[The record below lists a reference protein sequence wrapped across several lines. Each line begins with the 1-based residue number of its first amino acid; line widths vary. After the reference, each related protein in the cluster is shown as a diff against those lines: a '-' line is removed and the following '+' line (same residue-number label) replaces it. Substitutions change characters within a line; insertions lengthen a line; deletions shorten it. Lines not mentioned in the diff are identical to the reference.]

1 MYKMKKINFLI
12 WSFMT
17 IMLTGCDKDYL
28 NRFPEDQPNSGTYY
42 TTADQLILAINAA
55 YSNLSYAQDG
65 YPYQMQLECTSDVM
79 WQRPNTDAQVIGLGQ
94 HTSNTTMIRTIWV
107 QSYTGIGRC
116 NMLLENMSKAKT
128 VTSAALYRRI
138 EGEARFL
145 RAYYYGLL
153 ISLYGDVP
161 LLDKPLEVKDAFLP
175 RTSQADILT
184 FIFRDLDSAAAQL
197 PLSYTGTDIGRAT
210 STSALAYK
218 ARIALYNNKFAI
230 AAAAAKQ
237 VMDLNYHSLYP
248 NYRNLF
254 MYAGEN
260 SRESIFAF
268 DYKQTVR
275 VSATPQ
281 NMQARNSSGF
291 SGQVPTRAM
300 ADSYE
305 CTDGNTIDKSPLYS
319 TADPFKNRD
328 PRMRQTL
335 LGDGDTWF
343 GTGGITF
350 NMTYHPDSTTC
361 TRFTPTVAK
370 ITNLEVTNAF
380 SSYSGYLL
388 KKYLDPADLVLNTQ
402 SELAFMLIRYAEV
415 LLTYAEAKIE
425 LNEID
430 ATVLNAINQVRAR
443 GYGVAVAQTTLYPAV
458 TTTNQSALRGIIRR
472 ERKVELVGEGLRIF
486 DIRRWKIG
494 EKVMNGILFGKAQ
507 NKTIY
512 NNLPKP
518 QIDENSSADYTSF
531 NSLISVVGNF
541 KIMDNPRV
549 FKSHHYLWPIPQA
562 EIDVNKNPGF
572 KQNPGY

>member
-1 MYKMKKINFLI
+1 MKKAYILI
-12 WSFMT
+12 CIVSAV
-17 IMLTGCDKDYL
+17 LSAGCTKNYL
-28 NRFPEDQPNSGTYY
+28 DRFPEDQPSSANYY
-42 TTADQLILAINAA
+42 TTADQLTLAVNSA
-55 YSNLSYAQDG
+55 YNNLSYAQDG

-79 WQRPNTDAQVIGLGQ
+79 WQRPTTDAQAIGLGQ
-94 HTSNTTMIRTIWV
+94 HTPGTGMIRTIWT
-107 QSYTGIGRC
+107 QQYAGIGKC
-116 NMLLENMSKAKT
+116 NMLLANMAKAKA
-128 VTSAALYRRI
+128 VTPAALYRRI

-145 RAYYYGLL
+145 RAYYYGTL
-153 ISLYGDVP
+153 ISLFGDVP
-161 LLDKPLEVKDAFLP
+161 LVDKPVNAEDAFLP
-175 RTSQADILT
+175 RTSKAEILA
-184 FIFRDLDSAAAQL
+184 FIFRDLDSAAAML

-210 STSALAYK
+210 NTAAMAFK
-218 ARIALYNNKFAI
+218 ARMALYNEKWDV
-230 AAAAAKQ
+230 AAASAKQ
-237 VMDLNYHSLYP
+237 VMDLNYHSLYA

-254 MYAGEN
+254 TYAGEN

-300 ADSYE
+300 GDSYE
-305 CTDGNTIDKSPLYS
+305 CTDGQTIDKSPLYS
-319 TADPFKNRD
+319 TADPFRNRD

-350 NMTYHPDSTTC
+350 NMTFHPDSTTC
-361 TRFTPTVAK
+361 ARYTPTAGR

-380 SSYSGYLL
+380 SAFSGYLL
-388 KKYLDPADLVLNTQ
+388 KKYLDQADLVLNTQ

-425 LNEID
+425 ANQID

-443 GYGVAVAQTTLYPAV
+443 GYGVGVAQTTLYPAV
-458 TTTNQSALRGIIRR
+458 TTTNQTALRAIIRR
-472 ERKVELVGEGLRIF
+472 ERKVELVGEGLRVF
-486 DIRRWKIG
+486 DIRRWKIA
-494 EKVMNGILFGKAQ
+494 EKAMNGILFGKAM
-507 NKTIY
+507 NRTIY
-512 NNLPKP
+512 YTLPKP
-518 QIDENSSADYTSF
+518 ALDENSTPDYTSF
-531 NSLISVVGNF
+531 NSLLAVVGNF

-549 FKSHHYLWPIPQA
+549 FKPANYLWPIPQT

-572 KQNPGY
+572 TQNPGY